1 MRFSSSLGDKA
12 LDRMRNCWH
21 RLNRETRGSPGIR
34 IDMTMFSGAK
44 RQRLL
49 TAVAAGA
56 AVGVVAILLAGLRPS
71 LMERGEHWT
80 FDLRTRSSA
89 TPSRSSPAIVIV
101 DISERDIK
109 DAQKNFEVTWPW
121 PRAMYGYL
129 TDFATKAGARAVVF
143 DWLFQDQGQ
152 YGVSDAEE
160 FAAAMQASGKTVIGL
175 ALHRGAVG
183 DSVETEVL
191 IRKRDGM
198 ARSPSMTVQP
208 PVLDGMDPP
217 LHTIA
222 AATRTGNVYQDPED
236 DGIFRRHA
244 PFVMSGGKMF
254 PSLALA
260 AWNAGLQPGQGAA
273 YVSGRTLVVGE
284 KRIALDDDGR
294 FAIRFHGADV
304 YPHLSSYEVLRS
316 KAMLDE
322 GTLPVVPLSA
332 LRDKFVVISASG
344 HALRD
349 VRSSAISRSHQG
361 SGINAAALDN
371 LLSGDAIRRV
381 SPSID
386 ATVAFLLCLLA
397 SLLVSA
403 LWSWIESPMW
413 ALAMTGLSIVV
424 FLAGFGVVAF
434 VLFDRQGIWIAAA
447 APMTGAAMAAF
458 VSVLTLSASERR
470 GRRFVQEAL
479 GRYTSKA
486 LVREL
491 TEHPEYLSLEWGERK
506 ELSVYFSDIAGFTTI
521 SESLTPE
528 KLVALLNDYLT
539 EMTDIVLAHGGIVD
553 KYIGDAVMAFW
564 GAPLADPLHAQRAV
578 AAAVAMRKRCEELRP
593 HWQERYGVTVAARA
607 GVNSGIAVAGNMG
620 SRHKYNYTVMGD
632 MVNLAS
638 RLEGAN
644 KAYGTYLMISEF
656 TLAAIEARAPG
667 HIDVRELDLLVVKGK
682 EKPVRVFE
690 VLGMQGASP
699 EAQLRAAVIYRAGLE
714 CYRKQDF
721 AGALAKFEEAL
732 TIVPED
738 GPCKT
743 YIERCRHFSD
753 NAPGSDWDGVWHM
766 HEK

>member
-1 MRFSSSLGDKA
+1 MSL
-12 LDRMRNCWH
+12 
-21 RLNRETRGSPGIR
+21 
-34 IDMTMFSGAK
+34 FSGAK
-44 RQRLL
+44 GRRLWAAI
-49 TAVAAGA
+49 TAGA
-56 AVGVVAILLAGLRPS
+56 AVGAVAALFAGTRPS

-80 FDLRTRSSA
+80 FDLRTRVSA
-89 TPSRSSPAIVIV
+89 TPTRASPAIVIV

-129 TDFATKAGARAVVF
+129 TEFATKAGARALVF

-160 FAAAMQASGKTVIGL
+160 FAAAMKASHKVVIGL
-175 ALHRGAVG
+175 ALHRGGAVAAA
-183 DSVETEVL
+183 DAETH
-191 IRKRDGM
+191 IRNRDGIVLP
-198 ARSPSMTVQP
+198 PSMTVHA

-217 LHTIA
+217 LFTIA
-222 AATRTGNVYQDPED
+222 AAARTGNVYQDPEE

-244 PFVMSGGKMF
+244 PFVVSGGKLF
-254 PSLALA
+254 PSLAMA
-260 AWNAGLQPGQGAA
+260 AWNAGLLPGQGAA

-284 KRIALDDDGR
+284 RRITLDDEGR

-304 YPHLSSYEVLRS
+304 YPHLSSYEILRS

-322 GTLPVVPLSA
+322 GILPAVPLSA
-332 LRDKFVVISASG
+332 LRDKFVVVSASG

-381 SPSID
+381 PPSTD
-386 ATVAFLLCLLA
+386 AMLAFLLCLFA
-397 SLLVSA
+397 SILVSA
-403 LWSWIESPMW
+403 LWSWIERPML
-413 ALAMTGLSIVV
+413 ALATTGASTFL
-424 FLAGFGVVAF
+424 FLAGFGGISF
-434 VLFDRQGIWIAAA
+434 VLFDQQGLWIATA

-458 VSVLTLSASERR
+458 ISVLTLSASERR

-491 TEHPEYLSLEWGERK
+491 TEHPEYLSLEWGQRK

-521 SESLTPE
+521 SESLSPE

-593 HWQERYGVTVAARA
+593 RWQERFGVTVAARA
-607 GVNSGIAVAGNMG
+607 GVNSGVAVAGNMG

-656 TLAAIEARAPG
+656 TLAATEAHAPG
-667 HIDVRELDLLVVKGK
+667 QFEVRELDLLVVKGK

-690 VLGMQGASP
+690 VLGMQGATP
-699 EAQLRAAVIYRAGLE
+699 EALTRASAVYREGLE
-714 CYRKQDF
+714 HYRKQDF
-721 AGALAKFEEAL
+721 AGATAKFEMAL
-732 TIVPED
+732 TIVPDD

-743 YIERCRHFSD
+743 YLERCRHFGD
-753 NAPGSDWDGVWHM
+753 NPPGAEWDGVWHM